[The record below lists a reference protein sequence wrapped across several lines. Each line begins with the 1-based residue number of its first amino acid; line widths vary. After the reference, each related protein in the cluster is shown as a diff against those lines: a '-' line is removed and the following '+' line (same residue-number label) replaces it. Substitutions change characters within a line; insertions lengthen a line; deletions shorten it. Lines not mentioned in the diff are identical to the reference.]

1 MMKPNIPCELVKD
14 LLPSYIDEL
23 TSDVTNEYIKD
34 HLSNCENCQNVLDS
48 MTNQPIENPTIR
60 VEEKTE
66 IDFLKKT
73 RKQNNKR
80 LLGSILAAVV
90 IISVVLLA
98 KAYLI
103 GTNLNTEYVSYAI
116 NVNEDSLH
124 ISGAPVDSKLA
135 ITHVDFVEENGCVK
149 ISFKST
155 KRTPF
160 ANGYFEKNYHA
171 LQNIEE
177 VWVGDQIVWSHG
189 MQISPLTSAVYNTRH
204 PFIGNMPDNGK
215 TASALNMQGYL
226 GNYTVEL
233 QTTQQ
238 PYGWKFILQNSFTQS
253 RQNAMVEQMTAY
265 AATLLAVI
273 DNLGEVS
280 FEYVIDGETQLFSF
294 TQADASVFAG
304 HDIKTVGKDICL
316 LENMLAKTNLINTVF
331 VSNENV
337 HPDRNTIRIC
347 VVNFANEKLRG
358 MSMDYTTEN
367 GNTGSQSTIHADNS
381 LIKDGEWIMFDFIPQ
396 DFNGETWDGEKEIY
410 IHLHVTDE
418 NGTEY
423 EAKNVLKIMA
433 GYGNS
438 YRLTLSGDATHGF
451 ELKQ

>member
-34 HLSNCENCQNVLDS
+34 HLSNCENCQNVLNS
-48 MTNQPIENPTIR
+48 MTNQPIEDPTIR

-253 RQNAMVEQMTAY
+253 RQNAMVEQLTAY

-337 HPDRNTIRIC
+337 HPD
-347 VVNFANEKLRG
+347 
-358 MSMDYTTEN
+358 
-367 GNTGSQSTIHADNS
+367 
-381 LIKDGEWIMFDFIPQ
+381 
-396 DFNGETWDGEKEIY
+396 
-410 IHLHVTDE
+410 
-418 NGTEY
+418 
-423 EAKNVLKIMA
+423 
-433 GYGNS
+433 
-438 YRLTLSGDATHGF
+438 
-451 ELKQ
+451 